1 MTVTPDYDVWLQP
14 NHPVRRI
21 NMTFSPRLLPALT
34 FALALIA
41 PAQAAT
47 PSIAPLPSSL
57 PKPTTPIYPLGK
69 IDGAAVYATGV
80 VSITD
85 YTPGYTPDVCRSDK
99 ILIRA
104 AKTDWTPSSARP
116 IYLKA
121 AHKLYHQIC
130 QGKMQPAWRQ
140 HLRGVVI
147 DEASFQRL
155 LIGQT
160 QDEYLEHHP
169 FYIPLP
175 PEKYQAQQDAAQAQ
189 WQALKP
195 KLQENESRLRALFKQ
210 YDISAWTPLYELD
223 QNPFAYRGKVILSTA
238 RLQRALNASTVAVAS
253 PSHNGDYRP
262 EVVLIQADASRWQ
275 AGVSQL
281 VVVRVNG
288 RYQDQDKERA
298 SAELLASWPCQDK
311 LCDDQITVW
320 DATPGLDQSPV
331 RRLKT
336 GERF

>member
-175 PEKYQAQQDAAQAQ
+175 PEKYQAKRYEQINCQNGFWRDAEIRN
-189 WQALKP
+189 K
-195 KLQENESRLRALFKQ
+195 KE
-210 YDISAWTPLYELD
+210 
-223 QNPFAYRGKVILSTA
+223 
-238 RLQRALNASTVAVAS
+238 
-253 PSHNGDYRP
+253 
-262 EVVLIQADASRWQ
+262 
-275 AGVSQL
+275 
-281 VVVRVNG
+281 
-288 RYQDQDKERA
+288 KERRKQTNRGCA
-298 SAELLASWPCQDK
+298 PCSSNTTSAPGRRCMNWIKTHLL
-311 LCDDQITVW
+311 
-320 DATPGLDQSPV
+320 
-331 RRLKT
+331 T
-336 GERF
+336 GAR